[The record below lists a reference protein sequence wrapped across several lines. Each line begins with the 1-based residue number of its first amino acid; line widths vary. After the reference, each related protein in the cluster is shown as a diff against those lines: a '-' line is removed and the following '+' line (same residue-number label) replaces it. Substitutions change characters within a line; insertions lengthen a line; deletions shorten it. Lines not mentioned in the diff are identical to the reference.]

1 MAIEFVGAASPAV
14 EELDTLVLT
23 VRVLDRRGE
32 VVAGASPFLLAL
44 DTAVLGID
52 SARSAVVGRKAG
64 QGRVVAVAE
73 RLRSDPVRVTVT
85 PAADSLVRVSAARDT
100 VAAGTLTSAPL
111 VVQLL
116 DLVTGAQPVGLRD
129 RPVRFR
135 IVLPVFADRSSAT
148 ALLDNDS
155 LQATVQ
161 TVTTGN
167 ASVTVKRV
175 GPVQPDSLVVEAD
188 AMRAFGGVVPGS
200 PVRFVLS
207 FR

>member
-32 VVAGASPFLLAL
+32 VVADVSPFLLAL
-44 DTAVLGID
+44 DTAVLGVD
-52 SARSAVVGRKAG
+52 SALSVIGRRAG

-73 RLRSDPVRVTVT
+73 RLRSDPLRVTVT
-85 PAADSLVRVSAARDT
+85 PAADSLARVSAARDT
-100 VAAGTLTSAPL
+100 VAAGTLASAPL

-155 LQATVQ
+155 LQASVQ
-161 TVTTGN
+161 TVTSGN
-167 ASVTVKRV
+167 ASATVKRV
-175 GPVQPDSLVVEAD
+175 GPVQPESVVVEAD
-188 AMRAFGGVVPGS
+188 ATRASGGVVPGS
-200 PVRFVLS
+200 PIRFVLS